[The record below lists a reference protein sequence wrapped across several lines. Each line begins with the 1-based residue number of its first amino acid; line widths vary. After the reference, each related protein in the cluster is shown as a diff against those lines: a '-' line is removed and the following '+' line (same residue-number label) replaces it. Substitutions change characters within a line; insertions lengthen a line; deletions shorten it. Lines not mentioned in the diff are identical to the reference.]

1 MFRSIGPTELII
13 VLAIVLIIFGV
24 GKLPSIGGAMGKAVK
39 GFRKEVEG
47 GVSKTSAK
55 RTSAKKASAEKAP
68 AKEEEA

>member
-13 VLAIVLIIFGV
+13 VLAIIMIIFGV

-47 GVSKTSAK
+47 GDSETTAEKTSGK
-55 RTSAKKASAEKAP
+55 ETSAKK
-68 AKEEEA
+68 EEA

>member
-1 MFRSIGPTELII
+1 MFHSIGPTELII

-47 GVSKTSAK
+47 GDSRASAR
-55 RTSAKKASAEKAP
+55 RTSVKKAP
-68 AKEEEA
+68 AKKEEA